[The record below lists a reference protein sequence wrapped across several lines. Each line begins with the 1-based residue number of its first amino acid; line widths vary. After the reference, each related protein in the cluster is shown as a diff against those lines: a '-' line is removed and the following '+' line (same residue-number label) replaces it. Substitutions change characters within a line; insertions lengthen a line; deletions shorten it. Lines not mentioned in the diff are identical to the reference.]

1 MSISN
6 LIFTGCVACKN
17 QVRNRQKMEL
27 KNQFRERKIF
37 KYQVQIDMG
46 IDILTQGNQAMPV
59 KTNQPVLPVQCSDL
73 GGRGGIDMALI
84 TAILAGF

>member
-1 MSISN
+1 M
-6 LIFTGCVACKN
+6 IFAGYTASKN
-17 QVRNRQKMEL
+17 QVRNRQKIKL
-27 KNQFRERKIF
+27 NNQFCEIKIF
-37 KYQVQIDMG
+37 KYQVQIDKG

-84 TAILAGF
+84 TAILAGFW

>member
-1 MSISN
+1 M
-6 LIFTGCVACKN
+6 F
-17 QVRNRQKMEL
+17 M
-27 KNQFRERKIF
+27 
-37 KYQVQIDMG
+37 
-46 IDILTQGNQAMPV
+46 DILTQGNQAMPV

>member
-1 MSISN
+1 MGV
-6 LIFTGCVACKN
+6 LPIFDF
-17 QVRNRQKMEL
+17 L
-27 KNQFRERKIF
+27 PD
-37 KYQVQIDMG
+37 YY
-46 IDILTQGNQAMPV
+46 LGNQAMPV

>member
-1 MSISN
+1 MQNISRSKSFGKFV
-6 LIFTGCVACKN
+6 LIV
-17 QVRNRQKMEL
+17 L
-27 KNQFRERKIF
+27 I
-37 KYQVQIDMG
+37 
-46 IDILTQGNQAMPV
+46 TQGNQAMPV